1 MSGTITIT
9 GGEDDN
15 AARQGGKR
23 NKKELFKN
31 CASFTDCISEIN
43 NTQVDNEKG
52 LDALMPM
59 HNLIEY
65 SNNCSEISGSLW

>member
-1 MSGTITIT
+1 MMQQDKEAKEI
-9 GGEDDN
+9 
-15 AARQGGKR
+15 
-23 NKKELFKN
+23 KELFKN

-52 LDALMPM
+52 LDVLMPM

-65 SNNCSEISGSLW
+65 SNNCSKISGSLW